1 MFFHGWLFISC
12 LSVMFNKKL
21 EKKSVSDLVMAL
33 RTGSEPA
40 FRELF
45 NRYADKVFRYVMRF
59 VTAGP
64 VAEEL
69 VQDVFI
75 KVWNYRENLDASQS
89 FNNFLFRITKNHIL
103 NHLRDMQRD
112 VARNKE
118 YRLSLSSFHNAVEE
132 SLIHEEY
139 IALANKAIAL
149 LPDKRRSIFIMSRLE
164 GMSYE
169 QIAQA
174 LDISKDT
181 VRLQMI
187 KSIKSIREYLKL
199 HVDVPMGMMISGL
212 LYFL

>member
-1 MFFHGWLFISC
+1 MFH
-12 LSVMFNKKL
+12 KKL
-21 EKKSVSDLVMAL
+21 EKKSVSDLVTAL

-45 NRYADKVFRYVMRF
+45 NRYAGKVFRYVMRF
-59 VTAGP
+59 VPAEP

-69 VQDVFI
+69 MQDVFM
-75 KVWNYRENLDASQS
+75 KVWNYRENLDAAQS

-103 NHLRDMQRD
+103 NYLRDTQRD
-112 VARNKE
+112 VALNKE

-139 IALANKAIAL
+139 IALANKAISL

-164 GMSYE
+164 GKSYE

-187 KSIKSIREYLKL
+187 KSIKSIREYLRL
-199 HVDVPMGMMISGL
+199 HVDVPIGMTILGVAF
-212 LYFL
+212 FL

>member
-1 MFFHGWLFISC
+1 MFH
-12 LSVMFNKKL
+12 KKL
-21 EKKSVSDLVMAL
+21 EEKSVSDLVTEL
-33 RTGSEPA
+33 RAGSEPA

-59 VTAGP
+59 VPGEP

-69 VQDVFI
+69 MQDVFM
-75 KVWNYRENLDASQS
+75 KVWNYRDNLDASQS
-89 FNNFLFRITKNHIL
+89 FNNFLFRTAKNHIL
-103 NHLRDMQRD
+103 NYLRDLQRD
-112 VARNKE
+112 VALNKE
-118 YRLSLSSFHNAVEE
+118 YRLSLSSFHNAVEDT
-132 SLIHEEY
+132 LIHEEY
-139 IALANKAIAL
+139 IELANKAIAL

-187 KSIKSIREYLKL
+187 KSIKSIREYLRV
-199 HVDVPMGMMISGL
+199 HVDVPIGMLFAGL
-212 LYFL
+212 LFF

>member
-1 MFFHGWLFISC
+1 MFH
-12 LSVMFNKKL
+12 KKL
-21 EKKSVSDLVMAL
+21 EEKSVSDLVTAL

-45 NRYADKVFRYVMRF
+45 NRYGGKVFRYVMRF
-59 VTAGP
+59 VPTEP

-69 VQDVFI
+69 MQDVFM
-75 KVWNYRENLDASQS
+75 KVWNYRGNLDAAQS

-103 NHLRDMQRD
+103 NYLRDTQRD
-112 VARNKE
+112 VALNKE

-139 IALANKAIAL
+139 IELANKAIAL

-164 GMSYE
+164 GKSYE

-187 KSIKSIREYLKL
+187 KSIKSIREYLRL
-199 HVDVPMGMMISGL
+199 HVDVPIGMMILGL
-212 LYFL
+212 PFFL

>member
-1 MFFHGWLFISC
+1 MFH
-12 LSVMFNKKL
+12 KKL
-21 EKKSVSDLVMAL
+21 EKKSVSDLVAAL

-45 NRYADKVFRYVMRF
+45 NRYAGKVFRYTMRF
-59 VTAGP
+59 VSTEP

-69 VQDVFI
+69 MQDVFM
-75 KVWNYRENLDASQS
+75 KVWNYRENLDAAQS

-103 NHLRDMQRD
+103 NYLRDTQRD
-112 VARNKE
+112 VALNKE
-118 YRLSLSSFHNAVEE
+118 YRQSLSSYHNAVEE

-139 IALANKAIAL
+139 IAIANKAIAM

-164 GMSYE
+164 GKSYE

-187 KSIKSIREYLKL
+187 KSIKSIREYLRL
-199 HVDVPMGMMISGL
+199 HVDVPIGMMILGL
-212 LYFL
+212 PFFL

>member
-1 MFFHGWLFISC
+1 MFH
-12 LSVMFNKKL
+12 KKL
-21 EKKSVSDLVMAL
+21 EKKSVSDLITAL
-33 RTGSEPA
+33 RAGSEPA

-59 VTAGP
+59 VPAEA

-69 VQDVFI
+69 MQDVFM
-75 KVWNYRENLDASQS
+75 KVWNYRENLDPAQS

-103 NHLRDMQRD
+103 NYLRDTQRD
-112 VARNKE
+112 VALNKE

-187 KSIKSIREYLKL
+187 KSIKSIREYLRL
-199 HVDVPMGMMISGL
+199 HVDVPIGMVIFGL

>member
-1 MFFHGWLFISC
+1 MFH
-12 LSVMFNKKL
+12 KKL
-21 EKKSVSDLVMAL
+21 EKKSVSDLVTAL

-45 NRYADKVFRYVMRF
+45 NRYAGKVFRYVMRF
-59 VTAGP
+59 VPAEP

-69 VQDVFI
+69 MQDVFM

-112 VARNKE
+112 VALNKE

-187 KSIKSIREYLKL
+187 KSIKSIREYLRL
-199 HVDVPMGMMISGL
+199 HVDVPIGIVISGL

>member
-1 MFFHGWLFISC
+1 
-12 LSVMFNKKL
+12 MFNKKL

>member
-1 MFFHGWLFISC
+1 MFH
-12 LSVMFNKKL
+12 KKL
-21 EKKSVSDLVMAL
+21 EEKSVSDLVTAL

-45 NRYADKVFRYVMRF
+45 NRYGGKVFRYVMRF
-59 VTAGP
+59 VPTEP

-69 VQDVFI
+69 IQDVFM
-75 KVWNYRENLDASQS
+75 KVWNYRENLDAAQS

-103 NHLRDMQRD
+103 NYLRDTQRD
-112 VARNKE
+112 VALNKE

-139 IALANKAIAL
+139 IELANKAIAL

-164 GMSYE
+164 GKSYE

-187 KSIKSIREYLKL
+187 KSIKSIREYLRL
-199 HVDVPMGMMISGL
+199 HGDVPIGMMILGVPF
-212 LYFL
+212 FL

>member
-1 MFFHGWLFISC
+1 MFH
-12 LSVMFNKKL
+12 KKL
-21 EKKSVSDLVMAL
+21 EEKSVSDLVTAL

-45 NRYADKVFRYVMRF
+45 NRYGGKVFRYVMRF
-59 VTAGP
+59 VPTEP

-69 VQDVFI
+69 MQDVFM
-75 KVWNYRENLDASQS
+75 KVWNYRENLDAAQS

-103 NHLRDMQRD
+103 NYLRDTQRD
-112 VARNKE
+112 VALNKE

-139 IALANKAIAL
+139 IELANKAIAL

-164 GMSYE
+164 GKSYE

-187 KSIKSIREYLKL
+187 KSIKSIREYLRL
-199 HVDVPMGMMISGL
+199 HVDVPIGMMILGL
-212 LYFL
+212 PFFL

>member
-1 MFFHGWLFISC
+1 MFH
-12 LSVMFNKKL
+12 KKL
-21 EKKSVSDLVMAL
+21 EKKSVSDLVTAL

-45 NRYADKVFRYVMRF
+45 NRYAGKVFRYVMRF
-59 VTAGP
+59 VPAEP

-69 VQDVFI
+69 MQDVFM

-112 VARNKE
+112 VALNKE

-132 SLIHEEY
+132 SLIPDEY

-187 KSIKSIREYLKL
+187 KSIKSIREYLRL
-199 HVDVPMGMMISGL
+199 HVDVPIGIVISGL

>member
-1 MFFHGWLFISC
+1 MFH
-12 LSVMFNKKL
+12 KKL
-21 EKKSVSDLVMAL
+21 EEKSVSDLVTAL

-45 NRYADKVFRYVMRF
+45 NRYGGKVFRYVMRF
-59 VTAGP
+59 VPTEP

-69 VQDVFI
+69 MQDVFM
-75 KVWNYRENLDASQS
+75 KVWNYRENLDAAQS

-103 NHLRDMQRD
+103 NYLRDTQRD
-112 VARNKE
+112 VALNKE

-139 IALANKAIAL
+139 IELANKAIAL

-164 GMSYE
+164 GKSYE

-187 KSIKSIREYLKL
+187 KSIKSIREYLRL
-199 HVDVPMGMMISGL
+199 HVDVPIGMMILGVPF
-212 LYFL
+212 FL

>member
-1 MFFHGWLFISC
+1 MFH
-12 LSVMFNKKL
+12 KKL
-21 EKKSVSDLVMAL
+21 EEKSVSDLVTAL
-33 RTGSEPA
+33 RAGSEPA

-59 VTAGP
+59 VQTEP

-69 VQDVFI
+69 MQDVFM
-75 KVWNYRENLDASQS
+75 KVWNYRDNLDASQS
-89 FNNFLFRITKNHIL
+89 FNNFLFRTTKNHIL
-103 NHLRDMQRD
+103 NYLRDMQRD
-112 VARNKE
+112 VALNKE
-118 YRLSLSSFHNAVEE
+118 YRLSLSSFHNAVEDT
-132 SLIHEEY
+132 LIHEEY

-174 LDISKDT
+174 LHISKDT

-187 KSIKSIREYLKL
+187 KSIKSIREYLKV
-199 HVDVPMGMMISGL
+199 HVDVPIGVL
-212 LYFL
+212 FLGFLFFL

>member
-1 MFFHGWLFISC
+1 MFH
-12 LSVMFNKKL
+12 KKL
-21 EKKSVSDLVMAL
+21 EEKSVSDLVTEL
-33 RTGSEPA
+33 RAGNEPA

-59 VTAGP
+59 VPGEP

-69 VQDVFI
+69 MQDVFM
-75 KVWNYRENLDASQS
+75 KVWNYRDNLDASQS
-89 FNNFLFRITKNHIL
+89 FNNFLFRTAKNHIL
-103 NHLRDMQRD
+103 NYLRDLQRD
-112 VARNKE
+112 VALNKE
-118 YRLSLSSFHNAVEE
+118 YRLSLSSFHNAVEDT
-132 SLIHEEY
+132 LIHEEY
-139 IALANKAIAL
+139 IELANKAIAL

-187 KSIKSIREYLKL
+187 KSIKSIREYLRV
-199 HVDVPMGMMISGL
+199 HVDVPIGMLFAGL
-212 LYFL
+212 LFF

>member
-1 MFFHGWLFISC
+1 MFH
-12 LSVMFNKKL
+12 KKL
-21 EKKSVSDLVMAL
+21 EKKSVSDLVTEL

-45 NRYADKVFRYVMRF
+45 NRYAGKVFRYVMRF
-59 VTAGP
+59 VPAEP

-69 VQDVFI
+69 MQDVFM
-75 KVWNYRENLDASQS
+75 KVWNYRENLDAAQS

-103 NHLRDMQRD
+103 NYLRDTQRD
-112 VARNKE
+112 VALNKE

-139 IALANKAIAL
+139 IALANKAISL

-164 GMSYE
+164 GKSYE

-187 KSIKSIREYLKL
+187 KSIKSIREYLRL
-199 HVDVPMGMMISGL
+199 HVDVPIGMTILGIAF
-212 LYFL
+212 FL